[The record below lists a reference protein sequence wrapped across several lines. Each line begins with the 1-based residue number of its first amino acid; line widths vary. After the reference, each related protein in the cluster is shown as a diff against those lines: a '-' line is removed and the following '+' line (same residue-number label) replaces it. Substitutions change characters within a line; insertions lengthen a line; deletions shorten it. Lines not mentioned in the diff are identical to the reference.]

1 MSVLR
6 ILAIETSGEYCS
18 VALILPDCVLVRE
31 ERAGQRH
38 SDLVLP
44 MVDALLN
51 EAGLRLVD
59 LAGIAF
65 GAGPGSFTG
74 VRIACGVAQ
83 GLAFGAGL
91 PVAPVV
97 TLAALAEAAGA
108 RRVVAC
114 LDARMGEIYHAA
126 YERREEGSVEVSPP
140 VLCSPETAPMIEQ
153 EGWLGCGSGFDLY
166 HDRLR
171 ARMGRSLSGVSPGIH
186 PHAREVA
193 RLGAAVLAAGAGVPA
208 ERAVPLY
215 VRDKVA
221 FKMGEQR

>member
-1 MSVLR
+1 
-6 ILAIETSGEYCS
+6 
-18 VALILPDCVLVRE
+18 
-31 ERAGQRH
+31 
-38 SDLVLP
+38 
-44 MVDALLN
+44 
-51 EAGLRLVD
+51 
-59 LAGIAF
+59 
-65 GAGPGSFTG
+65 
-74 VRIACGVAQ
+74 
-83 GLAFGAGL
+83 
-91 PVAPVV
+91 
-97 TLAALAEAAGA
+97 
-108 RRVVAC
+108 
-114 LDARMGEIYHAA
+114 MGEIYHAA